1 MRTGSGGVTIV
12 HGGLTLQMKVM
23 GRPLVTVVSAVVVSA
38 KMPVSTKIFATGAHN
53 VVYSI
58 ETEELLDWKS
68 VVEENFLEC
77 SPAVAACLSC
87 SAALLLDDVSVCP
100 AVVLVGP
107 PSTAKTTVLD
117 FFSVEGLTH
126 KLDAFS
132 AKAMISHFAG
142 SNENELAKKIDML
155 PQIRHKVV
163 FVADLSPMFSKRVD
177 DLMENIGILTRVLDG
192 QGYISH
198 SGVHGQRGEH
208 GDYRFG
214 FIAATTPVGGQV
226 WRVMSSLGPRLMLF
240 DMPIHKESLIEQRQD
255 MVGVKTYAD
264 KVADCREVVSAVL
277 TKIWNDNGAQV
288 GGLHWDRA
296 SDPEDVLNNIIRLA
310 ELGVVLRSVTAK
322 EKVVTGNEYEYSPSV
337 LEGPARYRQS
347 LYNLARGHALVNG
360 RRNLTIADLELP
372 KRIVLSTGPVERLR
386 LLRYLINDGNINSA
400 NQAAEIIGHA
410 WSTSNSVMKQM
421 LQLGLV
427 RHGTEYYY
435 LDPKYDWIKELRV

>member
-1 MRTGSGGVTIV
+1 M
-12 HGGLTLQMKVM
+12 
-23 GRPLVTVVSAVVVSA
+23 
-38 KMPVSTKIFATGAHN
+38 
-53 VVYSI
+53 
-58 ETEELLDWKS
+58 DWKS
-68 VVEENFLEC
+68 VVEENFIEC

-87 SAALLLDDVSVCP
+87 SAALLLNDVSVCP

-117 FFSVEGLTH
+117 FFNVDGLTH

-132 AKAMISHFAG
+132 AKAMISHFAAA
-142 SNENELAKKIDML
+142 SESELAKKVDML
-155 PQIRHKVV
+155 PQIRHKIV

-198 SGVHGQRGEH
+198 SGVHGRRGEH

-214 FIAATTPVGGQV
+214 FIAATTPIGGQV

-240 DMPIHKESLIEQRQD
+240 DMPVHQETLAEQRDD
-255 MVGVKTYAD
+255 MVGVNTYAE
-264 KVADCREVVSAVL
+264 KVATCREVVSATLAKV
-277 TKIWNDNGAQV
+277 WNDNGAKV

-296 SDPEDVLNNIIRLA
+296 SDPEPILDYIIRLA
-310 ELGVVLRSVTAK
+310 ELGVVLRSVVAK
-322 EKVVTGNEYEYSPSV
+322 EKVITGTEYEYSPAV

-360 RRNLTIADLELP
+360 RRTLTMEDLELP

-386 LLRYLINDGNINSA
+386 ILRHFITGDVIKSA
-400 NQAAEIIGHA
+400 NQAGDIIGHA
-410 WSTSNSVMKQM
+410 WSTANAVMMQM
-421 LQLGLV
+421 MQLGII
-427 RHGTEYYY
+427 RHGSEYYY
-435 LDPKYDWIKELRV
+435 LSDEYAWIKDLRV

>member
-1 MRTGSGGVTIV
+1 MATTTTDWRT
-12 HGGLTLQMKVM
+12 
-23 GRPLVTVVSAVVVSA
+23 
-38 KMPVSTKIFATGAHN
+38 
-53 VVYSI
+53 
-58 ETEELLDWKS
+58 

-117 FFSVEGLTH
+117 FFNIEGLTH

-132 AKAMISHFAG
+132 AKAMVSHFAAA
-142 SNENELAKKIDML
+142 SESELAKKVDML

-163 FVADLSPMFSKRVD
+163 VVADLSPMFSKRVD
-177 DLMENIGILTRVLDG
+177 DLTENIGILTRVLDG

-214 FIAATTPVGGQV
+214 RIAATTPIGGQV

-240 DMPIHKESLIEQRQD
+240 DMPVHQDSIEDQRQD
-255 MVGVKTYAD
+255 MISTYTYQD
-264 KVADCREVVSAVL
+264 KVAACREVVSSLLVQV
-277 TKIWNDNGAQV
+277 WNDNGARV

-296 SDPEDVLNNIIRLA
+296 ADPAPVLDRIIQLA
-310 ELGVVLRSVTAK
+310 ELGVILRSVTAK
-322 EKVVTGNEYEYSPSV
+322 DKLVTATEYEYSPSV
-337 LEGPARYRQS
+337 AEGPARYRQS

-360 RRNLTIADLELP
+360 RHNLTMDDLSIPL
-372 KRIVLSTGPVERLR
+372 RIVLSTGPVERLR
-386 LLRYLINDGNINSA
+386 LLRHFMNDGTLKTTQKA
-400 NQAAEIIGHA
+400 GDVIGHA
-410 WSTSNSVMKQM
+410 WNTANVVLSQM
-421 LQLGLV
+421 MQLGLV
-427 RHGTEYYY
+427 RHGSEAYY
-435 LDPKYDWIKELRV
+435 LSEKYDWLKELSV

>member
-1 MRTGSGGVTIV
+1 MRAMV
-12 HGGLTLQMKVM
+12 L
-23 GRPLVTVVSAVVVSA
+23 PLVTAVSVAMGLSKTRVKS
-38 KMPVSTKIFATGAHN
+38 KMFAIGAHD

-58 ETEELLDWKS
+58 DTEELLDWKS
-68 VVEENFLEC
+68 VVEENFVEC

-117 FFSVEGLTH
+117 FFSVDGLTH

-132 AKAMISHFAG
+132 AKAMISHFAAA
-142 SNENELAKKIDML
+142 SESELAKKVDML
-155 PQIRHKVV
+155 PQIKHKIV

-198 SGVHGQRGEH
+198 SGVHGRRGEH

-214 FIAATTPVGGQV
+214 FIAATTPIGGQV

-240 DMPIHKESLIEQRQD
+240 DMPVHQETLAEQRDD
-255 MVGVKTYAD
+255 MVGVSTYAD
-264 KVADCREVVSAVL
+264 KVSACRDVVSTVL
-277 TKIWNDNGAQV
+277 AKIWNDNGAKV

-296 SDPEDVLNNIIRLA
+296 ADPEPILDYIIRLA
-310 ELGVVLRSVTAK
+310 ELGVVLRSVVAK
-322 EKVVTGNEYEYSPSV
+322 EKIITGTEYEYSPAV

-347 LYNLARGHALVNG
+347 LYNLARGHALING
-360 RRNLTIADLELP
+360 RRTLAMEDLALP
-372 KRIVLSTGPVERLR
+372 LRIVLSTGPVERLR
-386 LLRYLINDGNINSA
+386 LLRHFITGGTINST
-400 NQAAEIIGHA
+400 NQAGGIIGHA
-410 WSTSNSVMKQM
+410 WSTAESVMKQM
-421 LQLGLV
+421 LQLGLI
-427 RHGTEYYY
+427 RHGSEYYY
-435 LDPKYDWIKELRV
+435 LDSKYEWIKDLRV

>member
-1 MRTGSGGVTIV
+1 V
-12 HGGLTLQMKVM
+12 
-23 GRPLVTVVSAVVVSA
+23 
-38 KMPVSTKIFATGAHN
+38 
-53 VVYSI
+53 
-58 ETEELLDWKS
+58 DWKS
-68 VVEENFLEC
+68 VVEENFIEC

-87 SAALLLDDVSVCP
+87 SAALLLNDVSVCP

-117 FFSVEGLTH
+117 FFNVDGLTH

-132 AKAMISHFAG
+132 AKAMISHFAAA
-142 SNENELAKKIDML
+142 SESELAKKVDML
-155 PQIRHKVV
+155 PQIKHKIV

-198 SGVHGQRGEH
+198 SGVHGRRGEH

-214 FIAATTPVGGQV
+214 FIAATTPIGGQV

-240 DMPIHKESLIEQRQD
+240 DMPVHQETLAEQRDD
-255 MVGVKTYAD
+255 MVGISTYAD
-264 KVADCREVVSAVL
+264 KVATCREAVSSTLAKV
-277 TKIWNDNGAQV
+277 WNDNGAQV

-296 SDPEDVLNNIIRLA
+296 ADPEPILDYIIRLA
-310 ELGVVLRSVTAK
+310 ELGVVLRSVVAK
-322 EKVVTGNEYEYSPSV
+322 EKVITGTEYEYSPAI

-360 RRNLTIADLELP
+360 RRTLTMEDLELP

-386 LLRYLINDGNINSA
+386 LLRHFITGGTIKSK
-400 NQAAEIIGHA
+400 NQAGDIIGHA
-410 WSTSNSVMKQM
+410 WSTADSVMKQM

-427 RHGTEYYY
+427 RHGSEYYY
-435 LDPKYDWIKELRV
+435 LAPEYEWIKELRV